1 MEHWWLSFI
10 DIGHSVKNQLAFSIN
25 LFFVEVEN
33 KSSTLNSSGAHEFIP
48 AFSGV
53 PVAQTFVFCVV
64 FYKSLFVL
72 SSCSCWPLHW
82 LSFLDLRLLMTLL
95 VFSNFSFSHDNI
107 YRSKIYD
114 CCCFQKQFEGTKWVI
129 INRKLKDRQY
139 NT

>member
-1 MEHWWLSFI
+1 MP
-10 DIGHSVKNQLAFSIN
+10 V
-25 LFFVEVEN
+25 
-33 KSSTLNSSGAHEFIP
+33 
-48 AFSGV
+48 FSGV

-64 FYKSLFVL
+64 FYRSLFVL
-72 SSCSCWPLHW
+72 SSFSCWTLHC
-82 LSFLDLRLLMTLL
+82 LSLELRLLMTLL

-114 CCCFQKQFEGTKWVI
+114 GCCFQDQFEGTKWVI